1 MSPTSSELLPGYTV
15 GGDGY
20 DEAVAASGETRPA
33 WLQLSRSLS
42 RLTVAD
48 LLERQRQADRLVE
61 AEGASYLFHDNG
73 RDTSRPWRLDPV
85 PLVLGGAEWATIERG
100 VAQRMRLLDRVL
112 ADCYGERRLMR
123 NRVLPPAAVFGSPG
137 YTTAAQEL
145 QPASGRWIVVY
156 AVDLLRLAD
165 GTWRVLRDVTDAP
178 SGAGYALVN
187 RNVSAQLFPDAVR
200 DAAPLS
206 LAPFFADMRAA
217 LEAAAPPARTS
228 PRTVVLSGGLGH
240 PSYFEHSY
248 LAAHLGYHLAETGD
262 LVVRDGSVWLRSLS
276 GLESVDVLLRRVDSD
291 ATDPLE
297 STGEG
302 SEGGVPGLTRAA
314 RNGTVGLANALGAG
328 LAGSMTLLPFLP
340 SVAKAFGEELEL
352 GSLDTLWCGTAS
364 GLAEVFADPRRF
376 VLHDVRRGNTVF
388 GSQLDDAALARWRT
402 LAEGE
407 PYRLVAQEKAD
418 FATGPVLGADGIRPA
433 TSVLRVLAVAGK
445 QGITVMPGGLARV
458 MDPSIPIVRQVS
470 GLAKDVWV
478 LDDRPDRPL
487 PISVRRSRTMP
498 QVDLRESLPT
508 RAAEAMYWVGRN
520 AERAE
525 AITRATLA
533 GVTMMQSDPAL
544 LTVAEGAWRRG
555 VTAALRGLTRGGAVV
570 PDADGGSGSGGGNG
584 GLASPEDEMRAAIAA
599 SLTGDDGLPASLMG
613 LSRAASSGRQ
623 FLSAT
628 TWRLLGELGSDQV
641 RLGAD
646 VSTAYDAGT
655 RQRLDAILV
664 NLSSLS
670 GLFNESTVRGP
681 AWRFL
686 EIGRRVDRAFAVL
699 TMFES
704 VVSPAPTAA
713 RNSLF
718 DYVLA
723 TSESLVAYRRR
734 YRSDAVL
741 DALVDLLVLDDSN
754 PRALAFQLDQLRS
767 QLTLL
772 PARDGSSQ
780 LAALIDDASAAL
792 IEVSWLSADADQRGA
807 DGRRAAIDRFV
818 TAGRAPLLSFA
829 GQLVTVYFN
838 DPTRMRQLMRA
849 GNR

>member
-1 MSPTSSELLPGYTV
+1 MLPGYTV

-20 DEAVAASGETRPA
+20 DEVVAASGETRPT

-42 RLTVAD
+42 RLTIAD
-48 LLERQRQADRLVE
+48 LLDRQRQADRLVE
-61 AEGASYLFHDNG
+61 AEGASYLFHDSG

-112 ADCYGERRLMR
+112 ADSYGERRLMR
-123 NRVLPPAAVFGSPG
+123 NRVLPSAAVFGSPG
-137 YTTAAQEL
+137 YTTAAQGL
-145 QPASGRWIVVY
+145 VPTSGRWLVVY

-165 GTWRVLRDVTDAP
+165 GSWRVLRDVTDAP

-187 RNVSAQLFPDAVR
+187 RNVSAQLFPEAVR
-200 DAAPLS
+200 EAAPLS

-217 LEAAAPPARTS
+217 LEAAAPPQRTS
-228 PRTVVLSGGLGH
+228 PRTVVLSGGIGH
-240 PSYFEHSY
+240 SSYFEHSY

-276 GLESVDVLLRRVDSD
+276 GLESVDVLLRRVESD
-291 ATDPLE
+291 AMDPLE
-297 STGEG
+297 STGPG

-314 RNGTVGLANALGAG
+314 RTGTVGLANALGSG

-340 SVAKAFGEELEL
+340 AVAQAYGENLEL
-352 GSLDTLWCGTAS
+352 PSLDTLWCGSAS
-364 GLAEVFADPRRF
+364 GLADVLADPRRF
-376 VLHDVRRGNTVF
+376 VLHDVRLGTTVF
-388 GSQLDDAALARWRT
+388 GSQLDDAALTRWRT
-402 LAEGE
+402 LAEDE

-418 FATGPVLGADGIRPA
+418 FATGPVLRADGISPA

-445 QGITVMPGGLARV
+445 QGISVMPGGLARV
-458 MDPSIPIVRQVS
+458 MDPAIPIVHQVS

-478 LDDRPDRPL
+478 LDDRPDRQL
-487 PISVRRSRTMP
+487 PISVRRTRAMP

-533 GVTMMQSDPAL
+533 AVTMMQSDPAL
-544 LTVAEGAWRRG
+544 LTVAEGAWRRAVG
-555 VTAALRGLTRGGAVV
+555 AALRGLAGGAETAA
-570 PDADGGSGSGGGNG
+570 DAAI
-584 GLASPEDEMRAAIAA
+584 ASPEHEMRAAVAA
-599 SLTGDDGLPASLMG
+599 SLTGDDGLPASLRG

-646 VSTAYDAGT
+646 VSSAYDTGI

-704 VVSPAPTAA
+704 VVSPAPSGA

-741 DALVDLLVLDDSN
+741 DALVDLLILDDSN

-772 PARDGSSQ
+772 PARDGTSQ
-780 LAALIDDASAAL
+780 LAASIDDASAAL
-792 IEVSWLSADADQRGA
+792 IEVSWLSADADHRGA

-818 TAGRAPLLSFA
+818 TAARAPLVSFA